1 MSGVQRVERTVRVR
15 GAGRPRQALPIV
27 ALLAIVAA
35 GCGDDGDAAGSAAEG
50 APTVIATTSI
60 WADVV
65 ANVACDG
72 LADVQSLIPA
82 GGDPHEYEPSLQDR
96 GRLENAALVVANG
109 FLLEETLED
118 TLEAVAAEGVTVLEV
133 APLVPDPIEG
143 GHEHSEDEHSDE
155 AHSEDEH
162 SDEAHSDETHSDEAH
177 SDEAH
182 SDETHSEDEHSDEAH
197 SDEHSDEGGFDPHVW
212 HDPSRVAA
220 ILPAIGE
227 ALVESAGLDAETVDA
242 CVEAY
247 VTELVDL
254 DAELEAQY
262 AGIPED
268 RRLLVT
274 NHDSL
279 RYLADRYGLTVLG
292 SVIPSSSSLAETNP
306 ADLQALAD
314 EIAATGAPAVF
325 AETQGSTTDA
335 DALAAEVGVPV
346 VTLTTDTL
354 GGEGSGAETYVD
366 LLRTNAGLIVG
377 ALTADAA
384 TS

>member
-1 MSGVQRVERTVRVR
+1 MSGVQRVERAVRVR

-35 GCGDDGDAAGSAAEG
+35 GCGDDEDGSGSAADG

-72 LADVQSLIPA
+72 LADVQTLIPA

-96 GRLENAALVVANG
+96 GRLEDAALVVANG

-143 GHEHSEDEHSDE
+143 GHEHSDDEHSDDEHADEAPDGE
-155 AHSEDEH
+155 AHSDDEH
-162 SDEAHSDETHSDEAH
+162 SD
-177 SDEAH
+177 
-182 SDETHSEDEHSDEAH
+182 DEHA
-197 SDEHSDEGGFDPHVW
+197 DEGGYDPHVW

-220 ILPAIGE
+220 TLPAIGD
-227 ALVESAGLDAETVDA
+227 ALVEAAGLDAAAIDA
-242 CVEAY
+242 CVDDYTA
-247 VTELVDL
+247 ELVAL
-254 DAELEAQY
+254 DTELEAQY

-279 RYLADRYGLTVLG
+279 QYLADRYGMTVLG
-292 SVIPSSSSLAETNP
+292 TVIPSSSSLAETNP

-354 GGEGSGAETYVD
+354 GEEGSGAETYVD
-366 LLRTNAGLIVG
+366 LLRTNAELIVG
-377 ALTADAA
+377 ALTSESP

>member
-1 MSGVQRVERTVRVR
+1 MNPTIVSQGGRRSDRPIEEVEVSGVQRVERTVRVR

-35 GCGDDGDAAGSAAEG
+35 GCGDDGDAAGSAADG
-50 APTVIATTSI
+50 LPTVIATTSI

-96 GRLENAALVVANG
+96 GRLEDAALVVANG

-143 GHEHSEDEHSDE
+143 GHEHSEDEHS
-155 AHSEDEH
+155 EDE
-162 SDEAHSDETHSDEAH
+162 
-177 SDEAH
+177 H
-182 SDETHSEDEHSDEAH
+182 SDETHSEDEHSDETH
-197 SDEHSDEGGFDPHVW
+197 SEDEHGDEGGFDPHVW

-220 ILPAIGE
+220 ILPAIGD

>member
-1 MSGVQRVERTVRVR
+1 
-15 GAGRPRQALPIV
+15 LPIV

-35 GCGDDGDAAGSAAEG
+35 GCGDDDGDATGSAADG

-72 LADVQSLIPA
+72 LADVQTLIPA

-96 GRLENAALVVANG
+96 GRLEDAALVVANG

-143 GHEHSEDEHSDE
+143 GHEHSDDEHGDETHSDDEHSD
-155 AHSEDEH
+155 DEH
-162 SDEAHSDETHSDEAH
+162 SDEAHSDE
-177 SDEAH
+177 
-182 SDETHSEDEHSDEAH
+182 
-197 SDEHSDEGGFDPHVW
+197 GGYDPHVW
-212 HDPSRVAA
+212 HDPGRVAA
-220 ILPAIGE
+220 TLPTIGDT
-227 ALVESAGLDAETVDA
+227 LVEAAGLDPEAVDA

-247 VTELVDL
+247 TTELVAL

-279 RYLADRYGLTVLG
+279 RYLADRYGLTILG

-354 GGEGSGAETYVD
+354 GEEGSGAETYVG
-366 LLRTNAGLIVG
+366 LLRTNAELIVG
-377 ALTADAA
+377 ALTADVA

>member
-35 GCGDDGDAAGSAAEG
+35 GCGDDGDAAGSAADG
-50 APTVIATTSI
+50 LPTVIATTSI

-96 GRLENAALVVANG
+96 GRLEDAALVVANG

-143 GHEHSEDEHSDE
+143 GHEHSEDEHS
-155 AHSEDEH
+155 EDE
-162 SDEAHSDETHSDEAH
+162 
-177 SDEAH
+177 H
-182 SDETHSEDEHSDEAH
+182 SDETHSEDEHSDETH
-197 SDEHSDEGGFDPHVW
+197 SEDEHGDEGGFDPHVW

-220 ILPAIGE
+220 ILPAIGD